1 MEQAQRER
9 VGAFEYE
16 PHPARLPA
24 LDGDR
29 EPRRHRVMIAGG
41 GPVGLAVALG
51 LARFGVASVVI
62 EADETVCAGSRAIC
76 LSRRSLE
83 ILDRLGV
90 LEAFVGKGLAWTG
103 GRSFHR
109 DTEVL
114 HFLMPHD
121 ADQRLAPMTNL
132 EQYYIEQFLLDGI
145 AKHPELVEIR
155 WGTRIESVRAA
166 GAGVEVELAAAGRRY
181 AAQADWLVA
190 CDGAR
195 SVVRDQL
202 GLRMSGTSYEGRYV
216 IADIEADLQLPT
228 ERLAWFDPPSNPG
241 RTVLMHRQPDNL
253 WRIDYQLR
261 ADEDPDEAVR
271 PGNVLPVIDAQLKMM
286 GFSGDWK
293 PIWISM
299 YRASA
304 VSLERYR
311 HGRVLFAGDAAH
323 LVPIF
328 GVRGL
333 NSGFEDAWNLAW
345 KLATVAGGSG
355 SGEALPALADRL
367 LDSYS
372 DERRYAWQQ
381 NITQATKSTE
391 FMAPPSRGFELMRD
405 AVLSLA
411 AQHPALRSLINPRQS
426 SSIPYPESPLNRADT
441 AGDFNAVGTD
451 AGEHAGHGE
460 GSRPAVGAP
469 GQALAECPLRAP
481 DGATV
486 HLTRLPGDGFAGLL
500 YCGRDG
506 PAANDARALAE
517 LAGRAPDCE
526 FIVIEA
532 VAGASASLPAGLRRA
547 VDADGRFA
555 ALYDARAGSCWLVR
569 PDGHLCARWR
579 TLDAGQVRD
588 ALARAGS
595 AAGSAAGRE
604 SNPARQ
610 A

>member
-1 MEQAQRER
+1 MAQAQPER
-9 VGAFEYE
+9 VGVFEYDR
-16 PHPARLPA
+16 HPARLPT
-24 LDGDR
+24 LDGGR

-51 LARFGVASVVI
+51 LARFGVPSVVI
-62 EADETVCAGSRAIC
+62 EVDETVCAGSRAIC

-90 LEAFVGKGLAWTG
+90 LDAFVDKGLAWTG

-114 HFLMPHD
+114 RFLMPHD

-145 AKHPELVEIR
+145 ANHPGLVEIR
-155 WGTRIESVRAA
+155 WGTRIEAVRAA

-202 GLRMSGTSYEGRYV
+202 GLRMSGASYEGRYV
-216 IADIEADLQLPT
+216 IADIEADLRLPT

-286 GFSGDWK
+286 GFRGDWK

-304 VSLERYR
+304 VSLDRYR

-345 KLATVAGGSG
+345 KLATVAGGSRG
-355 SGEALPALADRL
+355 GGEAPPALADRL

-411 AQHPALRSLINPRQS
+411 VKHPALRSLINPRQS
-426 SSIPYPESPLNRADT
+426 SSIPYPDSPLNRADT
-441 AGDFNAVGTD
+441 PGDFDAGDDGTGTD
-451 AGEHAGHGE
+451 GRAE
-460 GSRPAVGAP
+460 GRRPAAGAP
-469 GQALAECPLRAP
+469 GEALAECPLHAL

-500 YCGRDG
+500 YCGADG
-506 PAANDARALAE
+506 PAATDAPALAE

-532 VAGASASLPAGLRRA
+532 VAGASASLPAGLRRV

-555 ALYDARAGSCWLVR
+555 ALYGARGCCCWLVR

-579 TLDAGQVRD
+579 ALDAGQALD
-588 ALARAGS
+588 ALARAGCPVT
-595 AAGSAAGRE
+595 GE
-604 SNPARQ
+604 SNPARH